1 MASALPLMVPLP
13 MVTVPEMLPVPPR
26 VPAVTV
32 TLPEPVPE
40 SAQRPGITVH
50 DVNLIGEY
58 NIKMSTVYFKDAHK
72 LEHIWMGL
80 SNPDS
85 DNFTKVQGMLKASFS
100 V

>member
-1 MASALPLMVPLP
+1 MDISIRALNKGFFRN
-13 MVTVPEMLPVPPR
+13 E
-26 VPAVTV
+26 
-32 TLPEPVPE
+32 
-40 SAQRPGITVH
+40 
-50 DVNLIGEY
+50 LIGEY

-85 DNFTKVQGMLKASFS
+85 DNFTQVQGMLKASFS